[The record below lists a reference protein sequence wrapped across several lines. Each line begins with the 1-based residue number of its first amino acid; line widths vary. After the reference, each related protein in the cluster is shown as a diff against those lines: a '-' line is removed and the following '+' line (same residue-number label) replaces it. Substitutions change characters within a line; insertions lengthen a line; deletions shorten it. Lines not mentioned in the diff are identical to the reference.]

1 MCSCPLG
8 WTGAHC
14 EASINYCQNVTCE
27 NKGVCRSS
35 FLNYTCE
42 CLTSGFSGRH
52 CEIIGHQTRIYQIL
66 AKTFAFIAITAIVTV
81 VMFVLVMDVLK
92 YVFGID
98 VTAAE
103 SEEVQQEHR
112 KKQKEIKSHL
122 IMRYVYVHAPELPD
136 PDRFYYTDYPS
147 V

>member
-1 MCSCPLG
+1 MR
-8 WTGAHC
+8 C

-27 NKGVCRSS
+27 NKGVCRSL

-52 CEIIGHQTRIYQIL
+52 CEIIGHQTRVYQIL
-66 AKTFAFIAITAIVTV
+66 SKSFASVAIAAIVTLV
-81 VMFVLVMDVLK
+81 VFVLVMDVLK

-103 SEEVQQEHR
+103 SREIRRQMLLR
-112 KKQKEIKSHL
+112 KKKLKMKPPL
-122 IMRYVYVHAPELPD
+122 IVRFIYIHTPEVSP
-136 PDRFYYTDYPS
+136 
-147 V
+147 